1 MPKEVFDKEEFIELS
16 KKASNCTIKK
26 NPNNTKLKLR
36 TPRHLYTIVLKPEEA
51 TELIGRINCP
61 KTEI

>member
-16 KKASNCTIKK
+16 KEASNCTIKK

-36 TPRHLYTIVLKPEEA
+36 TPRYLYTIVLNNEEA
-51 TELIGRINCP
+51 TEVIGRINCP